1 MSTIDL
7 KEIKFKELSAAVKAL
22 NESGCLEE
30 KILTAGVSKEALVE
44 KFLAAVEGIPDNDK
58 GEWTGPEAAGDY
70 YNRIVITEEGVGAID
85 EEPVVVAEEG
95 VEVIDEESVEEEP
108 EVIEETI
115 EKKEKII
122 EENDKI
128 IEKKEKKKKTS
139 KMPSNKFNIYQIWKM
154 NESISIEK
162 LEEIAPSIKKT
173 TIKAWIQAWKKNKN
187 LPALS

>member
-30 KILTAGVSKEALVE
+30 KILTVGVSKEALVE
-44 KFLAAVEGIPDNDK
+44 KFLAAIEGIPDNDK
-58 GEWTGPEAAGDY
+58 GEWTGPEVAGNY
-70 YNRIVITEEGVGAID
+70 YNKIVIAENDIVDAIN
-85 EEPVVVAEEG
+85 EKS
-95 VEVIDEESVEEEP
+95 IEEEP